1 MPIVQNILHVQGGS
15 AQAAALFDFIADR
28 RYGRGSVDLGRIT
41 PMPPWVY
48 RQPTNLELLAKYGE
62 ENCSRGWC
70 LQNWGV
76 DQNTLRPQ
84 KSAGDYDGGT
94 SVRFQTAD
102 RDVRE
107 LIRKLSLVFKDLYL
121 DYLWASEDVGSL
133 VGAAQYRDGEALIEF
148 IPAPGSRAAIEKA
161 LDILG
166 AKASDFGLVY
176 NPTLGSYE
184 YKGGV
189 ANEREKSHPA
199 GRNAHRVF

>member
-199 GRNAHRVF
+199 GRNAHRIF

>member
-28 RYGRGSVDLGRIT
+28 RYGRGSVDLSRIT

-48 RQPTNLELLAKYGE
+48 RQPTNLDLLAKYGE

-84 KSAGDYDGGT
+84 KSAREYDGGT

-107 LIRKLSLVFKDLYL
+107 TDPQAVVGVQRPLSGLP
-121 DYLWASEDVGSL
+121 VGQRRR
-133 VGAAQYRDGEALIEF
+133 GQ
-148 IPAPGSRAAIEKA
+148 PGGRGCST
-161 LDILG
+161 G
-166 AKASDFGLVY
+166 MAK
-176 NPTLGSYE
+176 
-184 YKGGV
+184 
-189 ANEREKSHPA
+189 R
-199 GRNAHRVF
+199 

>member
-28 RYGRGSVDLGRIT
+28 RYGRGSVDLSRIT

>member
-28 RYGRGSVDLGRIT
+28 RYGRGSVDLSRIT

-133 VGAAQYRDGEALIEF
+133 VGAAQYEKEDLYSGSGCCPDGRSDDC
-148 IPAPGSRAAIEKA
+148 PRTG
-161 LDILG
+161 G
-166 AKASDFGLVY
+166 AYRGCFRS
-176 NPTLGSYE
+176 N
-184 YKGGV
+184 
-189 ANEREKSHPA
+189 
-199 GRNAHRVF
+199 

>member
-28 RYGRGSVDLGRIT
+28 RYGRGSVDLSRIT

-48 RQPTNLELLAKYGE
+48 RQPTNLDLLAKYGE

-189 ANEREKSHPA
+189 ANERKRTDPT